1 MHNFTTERLFIRALE
16 KQDQALYCHLYTDTK
31 VMRHICQ
38 PLSQE
43 QAIKAFKTTL
53 NKQTSKTKNQFSWA
67 ITSKETN
74 QAIGIVGFQ
83 SQEKEHAILGLLIS
97 ENSQGRGYAPEV
109 FKKLI
114 SICNSTYGFKKFTSQ
129 VQKDNINSIKFLK
142 LIGFKSEPLAHTKD
156 IDTYVFNV

>member
-1 MHNFTTERLFIRALE
+1 MHSFTTERLFIRALE
-16 KQDQALYCHLYTDTK
+16 KQDQALYCHLYTDAK

-43 QAIKAFKTTL
+43 QAMKAFHTTL
-53 NKQTSKTKNQFSWA
+53 NKQTSNTNHQFSWA

-83 SQEKEHAILGLLIS
+83 SQEKEHAILGLLIV

-109 FKKLI
+109 FKELI
-114 SICNSTYGFKKFTSQ
+114 NVCHNTFGFKKFTSQ

-142 LIGFKSEPLAHTKD
+142 LIGFRSEQLAHTKD
-156 IDTYVFNV
+156 IDTYVFNI